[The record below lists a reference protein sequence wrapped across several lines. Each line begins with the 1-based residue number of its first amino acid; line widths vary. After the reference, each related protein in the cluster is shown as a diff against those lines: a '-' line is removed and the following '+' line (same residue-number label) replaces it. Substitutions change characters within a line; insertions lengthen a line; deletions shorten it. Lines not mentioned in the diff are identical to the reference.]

1 MLNVC
6 GDMRINGNV
15 KRCFKDYIKSA
26 KNLNWGMESGHIY
39 KFQQKLQSEVTV
51 NSSLHIKIS
60 CYFESKTC
68 WSPPPS
74 IHSSGEN
81 QGNHLSSDCDP
92 SYQVFLNIAKQVYTL
107 TQLDRKELGLR
118 RLLQL
123 TMLLAKLNFVL
134 AVLSTNW

>member
-68 WSPPPS
+68 
-74 IHSSGEN
+74 
-81 QGNHLSSDCDP
+81 
-92 SYQVFLNIAKQVYTL
+92 
-107 TQLDRKELGLR
+107 
-118 RLLQL
+118 
-123 TMLLAKLNFVL
+123 
-134 AVLSTNW
+134 